1 MKNWNPFSVFKYL
14 TGSLLIHLTFF
25 SILCYQGEVKRGKIG
40 DLPDFYDKKE
50 FVILQMKYSHLICL
64 IFQLFEIGVWDVIT
78 KSKYPSV
85 IYPSVSLLAQ
95 IVFY

>member
-1 MKNWNPFSVFKYL
+1 MIDIDQEILKKKYL
-14 TGSLLIHLTFF
+14 YTFIEKSLYTI
-25 SILCYQGEVKRGKIG
+25 
-40 DLPDFYDKKE
+40 YDKKE
-50 FVILQMKYSHLICL
+50 FVVLQMKYSHLICL